1 MSVPA
6 KTRRLVF
13 ERDGH
18 ECVHCGTDYGLTI
31 QHRANRGAGGSK
43 LLDGPENLVV
53 MCGLSNQRL
62 ESSAVFADFGRLMG
76 WKIRRTDDP
85 ETIPVRYASGD
96 FWYINSRGTRI
107 LAEGEHIG

>member
-1 MSVPA
+1 MTVPA

-13 ERDGH
+13 ERDGY
-18 ECVHCGTDYGLTI
+18 ECVHCGTTEGLTI
-31 QHRANRGAGGSK
+31 QHRASRGMGGSK
-43 LLDGPENLVV
+43 AYNTLAHLIV
-53 MCGLSNQRL
+53 MCAESNQRL
-62 ESSAVFADFGRLMG
+62 ESSAAFADLGRTLG

-107 LAEGEHIG
+107 LAEGENIG

>member
-18 ECVHCGTDYGLTI
+18 ECVHCGTNYGLTI

-53 MCGLSNQRL
+53 MCAWSNQRL
-62 ESSAVFADFGRLMG
+62 ESHAAFADLGRIYG
-76 WKIRRTDDP
+76 WKLYRWQNP
-85 ETIPVRYASGD
+85 SEVPVLYPDGD
-96 FWYINSRGTRI
+96 HYTLTSRGTRI
-107 LAEGEHIG
+107 KEKN